1 MHRFIFLIAPL
12 ACVSPACAQG
22 SPGSTAPTYTAATI
36 VNSATNTSDA
46 LAPNTLAT
54 IYGTNLSD
62 GVSAAPEVLSPG
74 SMLPLELADVRVFV
88 AGWPAPL
95 YYVSPQQ
102 INFLVP
108 ADLRPG
114 DMNVFVA
121 RAGVAGPQAQIT
133 LLEVAPS
140 LFQSQP
146 GVVTATHADG
156 SLITQAHP
164 ARPGETVTVLGTGLG
179 ATVPGVTSG
188 MAGPIRAQIE
198 DVSEF
203 HILVNGAALPAASV
217 LYAGVAPDS
226 PGLYWATFIVPK
238 SAASNPEIRIAIG
251 SQSSQPGLRL
261 PLA

>member
-1 MHRFIFLIAPL
+1 VHRFIFLIAAL
-12 ACVSPACAQG
+12 ACVIPLCAQG
-22 SPGSTAPTYTAATI
+22 SPGSTAPSYTAANI
-36 VNSATNTSDA
+36 VNSAANSDA

-62 GVSAAPEVLSPG
+62 GVSAAPDILNPG

-88 AGWPAPL
+88 ASWPAPL

-114 DMNVFVA
+114 DMDVFVA

-133 LLEVAPS
+133 LHDAAPG

-156 SLITQAHP
+156 SLITNAHP
-164 ARPGETVTVLGTGLG
+164 ARRGETVTVLGTGFG
-179 ATVPGVTSG
+179 ATAPGVTSG
-188 MAGPIRAQIE
+188 MVGANRAQIA
-198 DVSEF
+198 DPSEF
-203 HILVNGAALPAASV
+203 HILVNGAALPTPSV
-217 LYAGVAPDS
+217 LYAGVAPDV
-226 PGLYWATFIVPK
+226 PGLYWATFILPK

-261 PLA
+261 PLR